1 MSQKRMPEISCVCGM
16 DKKTAGSAL
25 SAVFSEFLRLQ
36 WEMFSGNMNIEERE
50 LWNIWNYQLLR

>member
-1 MSQKRMPEISCVCGM
+1 MPEISCVCGM

-36 WEMFSGNMNIEERE
+36 WEMFSDNMNIEEGE
-50 LWNIWNYQLLR
+50 LWNIWNFQLLR